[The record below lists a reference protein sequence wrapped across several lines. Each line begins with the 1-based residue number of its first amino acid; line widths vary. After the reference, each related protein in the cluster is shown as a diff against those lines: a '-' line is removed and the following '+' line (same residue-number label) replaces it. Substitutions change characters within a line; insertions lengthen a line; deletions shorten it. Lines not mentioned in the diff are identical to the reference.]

1 MTGPAGRPLASRPED
16 GSATT
21 VVVKHSADTK
31 CVATVRGHELRV
43 DQPLADGGTDEAPN
57 PVELFVVSLAACVA
71 YFAGQ
76 YLKRYGVSR
85 AGLTVDAEYRKTER
99 PARVASI
106 NLRVIVPAGLSVG
119 LAKPLHAVVP
129 TAHAQHA
136 AGTANR

>member
-1 MTGPAGRPLASRPED
+1 
-16 GSATT
+16 
-21 VVVKHSADTK
+21 
-31 CVATVRGHELRV
+31 
-43 DQPLADGGTDEAPN
+43 
-57 PVELFVVSLAACVA
+57 LFVVSLAACVA